1 MFRLRLIDRFRFLIE
16 RQLSHGPFNQLLI
29 VTAVIGLVSLVG
41 GGLVLLSGIDD
52 ENLQESVWWAFLRL
66 SDPGYLG
73 DDEGIWRRIVSTAL
87 TIAGYVLFMGTLVA
101 IMTQWLLR
109 KMRLLEQG
117 LTPVAYRGHVAVLG
131 WSSRSLPLLKEL
143 LEQASLRGL
152 KHRLKGKPIA
162 VLADDI
168 TNGPLEQVQGDR
180 QLRSKFRRLVLRS
193 GSVLNPDHI
202 DRVNVTEADTIVI
215 PSSGHTGSLLTA
227 DAETVKTLASLRGRV
242 LNSKRYPLVV
252 AELQD
257 SRKISIARQAYPGT
271 LHVVASDIAVSR
283 ALARSLVTQGMSKVL
298 NNLLVDPAGAQF
310 YVLSIP
316 EMALNKWSA
325 VQSYLSHGIACGLYN
340 TERGLNLNPSSGL
353 PVKPGDRVI
362 ILARS
367 VPEFLSK
374 PQRTT
379 RVNQTEG
386 ELNATASA
394 LRKTDSFGAGSK
406 RVLMLGWNKR
416 VPALVE
422 EIAGYGDLRCD
433 ITSVSTTPIEDRQQ
447 ELNDRLTEKAYVSA
461 PNIEFHQADYTYEH
475 VLRQYEPSE
484 YDVVLMFSSDRSL
497 SGEEADARTIV
508 GYLVLEKLLSK
519 VDATPR
525 VILELS
531 DASNEAFVTAKNNE
545 VLISS
550 LMVSH
555 VLAQIVMY
563 PELRYVYDELLAASG
578 ADISILPIAEHWYGR
593 YSFGQLKQALS
604 DEGLTLLGVQQ
615 SSETWLAPED
625 SDTFDCNESTRAI
638 LLV

>member
-29 VTAVIGLVSLVG
+29 VAAVIGLVSLVG
-41 GGLVLLSGIDD
+41 GGLVLLSGIDN

-227 DAETVKTLASLRGRV
+227 DAETVKTLASLRSRV

-310 YVLSIP
+310 YVLSIS
-316 EMALNKWSA
+316 ETALNKWSA

-362 ILARS
+362 VLARS

-386 ELNATASA
+386 ELNATA
-394 LRKTDSFGAGSK
+394 LRKTDSSGAGSK

-447 ELNDRLTEKAYVSA
+447 EMNDRLTEKAYVSA
-461 PNIEFHQADYTYEH
+461 PDIEFHQADYTYEH

-578 ADISILPIAEHWYGR
+578 ADISIQHVADQLHGERSFAE
-593 YSFGQLKQALS
+593 LKQRLAE
-604 DEGLTLLGVQQ
+604 EGLTLLGVQQ
-615 SSETWLAPED
+615 AQQTRLAPQDSELFNCG
-625 SDTFDCNESTRAI
+625 SDTRLI
-638 LLV
+638 MLV